1 MIPLLRIQLDL
12 AGSALHNGNLSSS
25 LDLSFDRRMSMS
37 RDGSSGW
44 ITEESDLQAELRGRK
59 KIRALQARVRAKDD
73 GNDLILVLN
82 EFQGNT
88 SKRKGARLI
97 HRAPVNQ

>member
-12 AGSALHNGNLSSS
+12 ARSALHNGNLRRS
-25 LDLSFDRRMSMS
+25 LDCSFPGRMSMS
-37 RDGSSGW
+37 RDGSSGL
-44 ITEESDLQAELRGRK
+44 ITEESDLQGELRRSEK
-59 KIRALQARVRAKDD
+59 KRALQGRIRAKDD
-73 GNDLILVLN
+73 CNDLILVLN

-88 SKRKGARLI
+88 SKRKGARWI